1 MYLISLLSQ
10 TNTSGTELLLSLS
23 FSLSHTPSKASFSV
37 SLSLCLFLSVSLSL
51 SLSLCLSLSLSLSL
65 YVSISFVTLLPPSP
79 LLYVSCPFFQPP
91 SPLILTLTPASLV
104 GVVVVSTFTFLLK
117 TIWIRRNERSK
128 EYPWKSV
135 QNNERI
141 QKFKT
146 EAFREQII
154 WN

>member
-1 MYLISLLSQ
+1 MYLSISLCQ
-10 TNTSGTELLLSLS
+10 TSNQTYNLTLSLS
-23 FSLSHTPSKASFSV
+23 PFSHTLCHV
-37 SLSLCLFLSVSLSL
+37 LSLCLSLSVSLSVSLSL
-51 SLSLCLSLSLSLSL
+51 SLSLCLSLSLSL

-141 QKFKT
+141 QNFKT